1 MVMMMII
8 TKMILYDIR
17 KKCLGEYNTSIQ
29 PSEKNGSYYDD
40 SNGDEYENDSYDD
53 ANENTSL

>member
-8 TKMILYDIR
+8 TKTIVYDTR
-17 KKCLGEYNTSIQ
+17 KKCLGGYNTSIQ